1 MADLNERSDILIILL
16 MCVESEKP
24 VFAQCKSVFLGSM
37 QHYRQ
42 VRLIRVWK
50 NVLFLFFIGKKISP
64 VNRDTPLPTDASK
77 NFHWVGHSL
86 RSCVTL
92 PCYMTS
98 PSLIS
103 SLWSYPTVNAY

>member
-16 MCVESEKP
+16 MCVELEKP

-50 NVLFLFFIGKKISP
+50 NVFYRQKDQSSSP
-64 VNRDTPLPTDASK
+64 NRDTPLPTDASK